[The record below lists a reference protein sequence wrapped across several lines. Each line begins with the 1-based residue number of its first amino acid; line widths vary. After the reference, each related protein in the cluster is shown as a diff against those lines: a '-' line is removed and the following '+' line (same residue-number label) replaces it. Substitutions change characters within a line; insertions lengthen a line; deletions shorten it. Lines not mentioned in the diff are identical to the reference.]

1 MHGRMHAYLFVS
13 SYAYVRMHVCPIM
26 YVSVPTHE
34 RGYCVLW
41 NNYWKAI
48 LATVTQSSGKLSVH

>member
-48 LATVTQSSGKLSVH
+48 LATVTQSSK